1 VGKEE
6 PLSSLLTPERQAG
19 RQAGRQLQC
28 RCWLWSKGGWEQTT
42 LAKYSALVTHRFLS
56 MLINLGTR
64 GHHCQHV
71 CTHTYGGTE
80 HTHTFTHTYT
90 NAPTCIQR
98 KIPAPSMRAA
108 TLRTHM
114 WQCSAER
121 KHTHTSLHVV
131 VTKALRPAC
140 VQPPCAPTCG
150 SAVQSART
158 HTQAYMLLVRE
169 PYSQHAC
176 SRLAHQHVAVQS
188 ACTHTHIPTATTRSD
203 TKTPTHI
210 PVDSTALLPACVQPP
225 CAPTCGSAKHTHT
238 HTHQQQP
245 QDQTQR
251 HQPTYL

>member
-1 VGKEE
+1 MGKEE

-121 KHTHTSLHVV
+121 THTHTSLH
-131 VTKALRPAC
+131 
-140 VQPPCAPTCG
+140 
-150 SAVQSART
+150 AVG
-158 HTQAYMLLVRE
+158 
-169 PYSQHAC
+169 
-176 SRLAHQHVAVQS
+176 
-188 ACTHTHIPTATTRSD
+188 TR
-203 TKTPTHI
+203 
-210 PVDSTALLPACVQPP
+210 ALLPACVQPP
-225 CAPTCGSAKHTHT
+225 CAPTCGSAKRMHTHT
-238 HTHQQQP
+238 HTNSNHKIRHKDTNPHTCRLNSPASSMRAAALRTHMWQCKAHAHTHTSTTTTRSDTKTPTHIPVDSPAQLPACVQP
-245 QDQTQR
+245 PCA
-251 HQPTYL
+251 PTCGGEAAG